1 MDDKPIE
8 EMTNQEL
15 AECLRES
22 GGCQDEALARLLE
35 ADAKTHNFVA
45 AQESKW
51 RDALVEGVLA
61 YELFNQKSKA
71 SPFNEEE
78 FNSAKERL
86 SRAIQ
91 KALAMISEGEKHFTE
106 PYPEVV

>member
-35 ADAKTHNFVA
+35 ADVKNHDANVN
-45 AQESKW
+45 SMDKW
-51 RDALVEGVLA
+51 RELLLEAVLA
-61 YELFNQKSKA
+61 FSFYMNR
-71 SPFNEEE
+71 PGDEE
-78 FNSAKERL
+78 
-86 SRAIQ
+86 AIGEARVVMTKCAQ
-91 KALAMISEGEKHFTE
+91 ALDMPIF
-106 PYPEVV
+106 P

>member
-35 ADAKTHNFVA
+35 ADAKTHNLVA

-51 RDALVEGVLA
+51 RDALVEVVLA
-61 YELFNQKSKA
+61 YEFLHLRPVGLEF
-71 SPFNEEE
+71 EE
-78 FNSAKERL
+78 ATERL
-86 SRAIQ
+86 AASIE
-91 KALAMISEGEKHFTE
+91 KARKLLKEGEEHFTE
-106 PYPEVV
+106 PFPEVV